1 MRTNLDTFPRP
12 PSADLGKL
20 ALDPARVLQ
29 FQAQSNPAVLLCLG
43 LPVDAEVVGGGGG
56 VAGEALH
63 RVGVEQHVTAAG
75 LEQAVHGSNGKFGH
89 VGLIPAA
96 SGPLAE

>member
-1 MRTNLDTFPRP
+1 
-12 PSADLGKL
+12 
-20 ALDPARVLQ
+20 
-29 FQAQSNPAVLLCLG
+29 
-43 LPVDAEVVGGGGG
+43 
-56 VAGEALH
+56 
-63 RVGVEQHVTAAG
+63 VTAAG